1 MVRDVK
7 AKAQQELAPTPRMP
21 MGMVVAQA
29 QEAHK
34 RVTMAQEEVV
44 AMELLA
50 QTAHQAEL
58 VLEVKRQGM
67 SN

>member
-1 MVRDVK
+1 
-7 AKAQQELAPTPRMP
+7 